1 MEIGA
6 GPEDDRL
13 VLSLLTV
20 EVEFP
25 TLVVAVVAVVDDVVE
40 SAIGDNDRRP
50 PVVVVVVGEMG
61 MLSFNSISKVSS
73 STDVV
78 LILPPPLILE
88 DSRVPAMVGPPT
100 CSLVELFRRLSEPA
114 SLE

>member
-13 VLSLLTV
+13 ALSLTV
-20 EVEFP
+20 AVEFP
-25 TLVVAVVAVVDDVVE
+25 TLVVAVVDDVVE

-61 MLSFNSISKVSS
+61 MLSFNSISKDSS